1 MAGNSRSG
9 RSPKPAAMKHLEGN
23 RGKRKIRAEPVGK
36 GLPQCPDYFTAE
48 QRALWLAT
56 VQSAPPNLLC
66 AADGALLEVFAVA
79 WQTLRECNRL
89 ISNSTLLI
97 HSERGAVKNPLLS
110 IRRMTVAD
118 LNSAASHLGMSP
130 AARARLVAPPEDA
143 DDPMA
148 LLLGWDDDP
157 SVPWAIPR
165 RQN

>member
-9 RSPKPAAMKHLEGN
+9 RRPKPAAIKRREGN

-36 GLPQCPDYFTAE
+36 GLPRCPDYFTAE

-66 AADGALLEVFAVA
+66 AADSALLEVFATA

-89 ISNSTLLI
+89 ISKSTLLI
-97 HSERGAVKNPLLS
+97 QSERGAVKNPLLS

-118 LNSAASHLGMSP
+118 LNSAATQLGMSP
-130 AARARLVAPPEDA
+130 AARARLVAPAPDD
-143 DDPMA
+143 DDPMS

-157 SVPWAIPR
+157 SGPWATTR
-165 RQN
+165 RN